1 MAGLLT
7 EDGTAPATVPAMK
20 RLLALLGLALGSL
33 AGPAGDALS
42 SPSDA
47 DQKLAEMRERVMLVI
62 QGDATGVERVNA
74 IGKLADVDSAESAK
88 ILVEAV
94 DALAVKRDEHE
105 REYAS
110 TLKQY
115 EPFRG
120 FTMADKKD
128 WEVKARLQ
136 GMLEKLEDRLQSD
149 AAASQACLVVVQ
161 RARSPNAITV
171 YERSLKS
178 TALFHGRLI
187 WLGGLVR
194 NENAKGLPLA
204 VAAAKDEDPRVRLVV
219 YEAYGERKDPASV
232 DFLVKALAE
241 KDWPLRQAVVR
252 AIANQGDVRGVP
264 FLVAQMQLEDGA
276 LLADYGSALQALT
289 GQGLG
294 NFPEAWHRWYEAN
307 KADLAAKG
315 AKTVS
320 KPVAKSEPK
329 VVDYYGIQVP
339 SKKVLF
345 LFDVSGSME
354 EKIGEDKGSV
364 TGAKQEVFTG
374 RKIDVARK
382 IMNSTIRALP
392 ADASFEIVFFNHQV
406 QSVFGKMSP
415 ATPDNKAKAELAVE
429 EIPPKGATWTYGAL
443 RQAFE
448 LAKSTC
454 TPESMNPCVDTIF
467 LLSDGAPTDD
477 AFEKAKLMEPK
488 EILDAV
494 TEWNREF
501 RIRIHTIAIDPRLQ
515 HGNLIRL
522 MKDLAGKHHGVYR
535 AIGAQ

>member
-1 MAGLLT
+1 
-7 EDGTAPATVPAMK
+7 MK
-20 RLLALLGLALGSL
+20 RLLRTLGLALAAAASFL
-33 AGPAGDALS
+33 PPAGAALS

-47 DQKLAEMRERVMLVI
+47 DQKLAEMREKVMLVI
-62 QGDATGVERVNA
+62 NGDASGVERANA

-94 DALAVKRDEHE
+94 DALALKYDQDEKD
-105 REYAS
+105 YAA

-120 FTMADKKD
+120 FTLADRKD
-128 WEVKARLQ
+128 WEVKARIQ
-136 GMLEKLEDRLQSD
+136 GMLEKQEDRLQSD
-149 AAASQACLVVVQ
+149 AAAAQAAVVVVM
-161 RARSPNAITV
+161 RARSPNAITL
-171 YERSLKS
+171 YEKSLKA
-178 TALFHGRLI
+178 TLLFHSRLI

-194 NENAKGLPLA
+194 NPNSKAIPFA
-204 VAAAKDEDPRVRLVV
+204 QAALKDEDPRVRLAV
-219 YEAYGERKDPASV
+219 YEAFAERKDPAAV
-232 DFLVKALAE
+232 DVLVKALAE

-252 AIANQGDVRGVP
+252 AIAAQGDVRGVP
-264 FLVAQMQLEDGA
+264 PLVAQMQLEDGA
-276 LLADYGSALQALT
+276 LLIDYANALQALT
-289 GQGLG
+289 GESLG
-294 NFPEAWHRWYEAN
+294 NFPEAWHGWYEAH
-307 KADLAAKG
+307 KAELAEKG
-315 AKTVS
+315 AKAVS
-320 KPVAKSEPK
+320 KPVAKTEPK

-364 TGAKQEVFTG
+364 TGVKKDVYTG

-392 ADASFEIVFFNHQV
+392 ADATFEIVFFNHQV
-406 QSVFGKMSP
+406 QSVFGKMTP
-415 ATPDNKAKAELAVE
+415 ATPENKAKAELAVE

-443 RQAFE
+443 RQGFE

-454 TPESMNPCVDTIF
+454 TAEAMNPCVDTIF

-477 AFEKAKLMEPK
+477 SFDKAKLMEPK

-494 TEWNREF
+494 NEWNREF
-501 RIRIHTIAIDPRLQ
+501 KIRIHTIAIDPRLQ

-522 MKDLAGKHHGVYR
+522 MKDLAGRHHGLYR